1 MAEQQTTNKT
11 ELERIQSRIFKHDIN
26 SLSKKL
32 GLWRFKSYKIVF
44 VYGNYD
50 VLDRKRIEYLT
61 RVSDFGNRLVIGL
74 RSDEAVKRSG
84 TSALVNDEYTRAT
97 VLASLRFVS
106 RVEIIDD
113 ASPLEFIKILKPHVL
128 VDSKTDS
135 KQAICYETIIA
146 NGGKVELID

>member
-1 MAEQQTTNKT
+1 MTEQQTTNKT
-11 ELERIQSRIFKHDIN
+11 ELERIQSRIYKNDIN
-26 SLSKKL
+26 NLSKKI

-44 VYGNYD
+44 IYGNYD

-61 RVSDFGNRLVIGL
+61 RVADFGNRLVIGL
-74 RSDEAVKRSG
+74 RSDDAAMRSG
-84 TSALVNDEYTRAT
+84 TTTLANDEYTRAT

-113 ASPLEFIKILKPHVL
+113 VSPLEFIKILKPHVL
-128 VDSKTDS
+128 VDSKTDA
-135 KQAICYETIIA
+135 KQAACYETIIA